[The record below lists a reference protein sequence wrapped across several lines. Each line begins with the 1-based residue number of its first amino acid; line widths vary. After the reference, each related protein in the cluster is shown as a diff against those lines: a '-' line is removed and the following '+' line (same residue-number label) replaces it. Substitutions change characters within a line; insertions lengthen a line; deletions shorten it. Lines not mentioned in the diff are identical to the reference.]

1 MRRPRNSRG
10 RQRSPGRRSRMKRL
24 SFSTLG
30 ALVLGCVLVQHAY
43 AQFGSEPAK
52 LSVVKLQ
59 DDLVVIHNEFVPGN
73 TTALITN
80 QGVILVDDKFE
91 IDHDNIIKM
100 LKTVTNQPVKYVINT
115 HHHADHS
122 GGNAKLQAE
131 GTLAVASVNARARMI
146 EGKQSGLPDITV
158 QPRGALYLGGKTA
171 EIYWLGRSHTDGDIV
186 VLFPQQRVL
195 AAGDMYTNEKD
206 TPELIDY
213 AGGGSAKEWPATVDN
228 LMKLDFDTIVPGH
241 GEVAKKADLVKYRAD
256 TQRLWDLAV
265 QMVKANKSRADIE
278 KAMRMEFN
286 WADLHVMRS
295 LDGLIKEAR

>member
-1 MRRPRNSRG
+1 
-10 RQRSPGRRSRMKRL
+10 MKRL

-158 QPRGALYLGGKTA
+158 QPRGALYLGGKTV
-171 EIYWLGRSHTDGDIV
+171 EIYWLGRGHTDGDVVAIV
-186 VLFPQQRVL
+186 DDTGVLF
-195 AAGDMYTNEKD
+195 AGDLVEQSGPPAFGDDSYPLD
-206 TPELIDY
+206 WPEAVAEILH
-213 AGGGSAKEWPATVDN
+213 AEPR
-228 LMKLDFDTIVPGH
+228 LIVPGH
-241 GEVAKKADLVKYRAD
+241 GAPVDTGFVAAQHARLAEFAWLIREGHADGATPDAVAARAPWPAEACR
-256 TQRLWDLAV
+256 TGVERGFL
-265 QMVKANKSRADIE
+265 
-278 KAMRMEFN
+278 
-286 WADLHVMRS
+286 S
-295 LDGLIKEAR
+295 LDAP